1 MAPGFQSVKH
11 CTALS
16 FSRALPYARSA
27 RDCGFRIDFYPF
39 CIRLLFAMLEFLV
52 MARRPSFS
60 RDEKVWSRQD
70 LKEITRNLLLL
81 SEPAVREF
89 YQRAY
94 RACAII
100 NSSTFP
106 RAQAIQELV
115 QAWKQMRK
123 WRMR

>member
-1 MAPGFQSVKH
+1 
-11 CTALS
+11 
-16 FSRALPYARSA
+16 
-27 RDCGFRIDFYPF
+27 
-39 CIRLLFAMLEFLV
+39 
-52 MARRPSFS
+52 MARRPTFS

-70 LKEITRNLLLL
+70 LKEITRNLSVL

-106 RAQAIQELV
+106 RGAGYSRTRPSLEAVEEVANAIG
-115 QAWKQMRK
+115 A
-123 WRMR
+123 

>member
-1 MAPGFQSVKH
+1 M
-11 CTALS
+11 
-16 FSRALPYARSA
+16 
-27 RDCGFRIDFYPF
+27 I
-39 CIRLLFAMLEFLV
+39 EFVV

-60 RDEKVWSRQD
+60 KDEKVWSRQE
-70 LKEITRNLLLL
+70 LKEITRNLSLL

-100 NSSTFP
+100 NRSTFP